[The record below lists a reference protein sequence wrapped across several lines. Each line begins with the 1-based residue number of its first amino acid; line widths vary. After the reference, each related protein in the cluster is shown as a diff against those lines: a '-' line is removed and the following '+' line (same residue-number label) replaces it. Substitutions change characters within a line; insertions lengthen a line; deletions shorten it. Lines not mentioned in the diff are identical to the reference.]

1 MRFRLG
7 TAEDLPAALELL
19 RLSPCFRASDAL
31 WTRVMP
37 AWRDWLQLGPV
48 LGHELGDYHG
58 EYVSKQR
65 PVQGVYRYVG
75 RQ

>member
-37 AWRDWLQLGPV
+37 AWRDWLSSDQMNVV
-48 LGHELGDYHG
+48 LWEDP
-58 EYVSKQR
+58 R
-65 PVQGVYRYVG
+65 MAP
-75 RQ
+75 